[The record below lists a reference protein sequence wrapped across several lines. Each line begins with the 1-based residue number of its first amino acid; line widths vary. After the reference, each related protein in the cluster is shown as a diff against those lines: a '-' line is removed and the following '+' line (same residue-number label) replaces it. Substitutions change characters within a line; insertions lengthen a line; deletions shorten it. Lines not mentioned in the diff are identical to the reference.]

1 MEREKINILTG
12 VSKSVERSL
21 SPLGEEPSKKTLT
34 QAELL
39 KERKRDFIDYNRKYF
54 SNYGKILPKFNEE

>member
-1 MEREKINILTG
+1 MERERVNILSG

-21 SPLGEEPSKKTLT
+21 SPLGEEPSKKTMT

-39 KERKRDFIDYNRKYF
+39 KERKRDYIDYNRKHF
-54 SNYGKILPKFNEE
+54 SNYSKILPKFN